1 MRRLVRLSPAGSEHV
16 LPEALR
22 RPVAAARFAQVG
34 KHAAAEESK
43 APQRSLTCLSGPM
56 LLLMSFVVVSV
67 LQDPFRW
74 VSALYKQALGED
86 ERRLLTAF
94 FAKNSA
100 DTFLLEMH
108 EFLVL
113 VLKKPNAEDTFKTDW
128 G

>member
-1 MRRLVRLSPAGSEHV
+1 M

-22 RPVAAARFAQVG
+22 RPVAAASLAQVG
-34 KHAAAEESK
+34 KHAAAKESK
-43 APQRSLTCLSGPM
+43 ASARSRNFLNGLMS
-56 LLLMSFVVVSV
+56 LMSFLFVS
-67 LQDPFRW
+67 LFQDPFPG
-74 VSALYKQALGED
+74 VSAVYKQVLGED

-94 FAKNSA
+94 FSKNSA

-113 VLKKPNAEDTFKTDW
+113 VLKKPNTNDTFKTNW

>member
-1 MRRLVRLSPAGSEHV
+1 MRRLLCLSPAGSEHV

-22 RPVAAARFAQVG
+22 RPVAAASLAQVG
-34 KHAAAEESK
+34 KHAAAQEGK
-43 APQRSLTCLSGPM
+43 ASQRSLTRLNGPL
-56 LLLMSFVVVSV
+56 LLLMSFLVVSA
-67 LQDPFRW
+67 LQDPFPE

-94 FAKNSA
+94 FSKNSA

-113 VLKKPNAEDTFKTDW
+113 FLKKPNADHTFKTNW

>member
-1 MRRLVRLSPAGSEHV
+1 MSPAGSELV

-22 RPVAAARFAQVG
+22 RPVAAACLAQIG
-34 KHAAAEESK
+34 KHAVAQESK
-43 APQRSLTCLSGPM
+43 APQHSVSCLNRLM
-56 LLLMSFVVVSV
+56 LLLRSFFVVSV
-67 LQDPFRW
+67 LQDPFPG
-74 VSALYKQALGED
+74 VSVLYKQALGED

-94 FAKNSA
+94 FSKNSA

-113 VLKKPNAEDTFKTDW
+113 VLKKPNPGDTFKADW